1 MRHIIQESIQ
11 SCPESIRAAVSKTI
25 VLGKFCLCYVGLKS
39 KSGILVGGMSKTPGF
54 VRRLREEL
62 KDSPHGCPEILLGG
76 QPEFAAWRGGALIAR
91 EPTFQKKWILKTE
104 VKQKL
109 WKTMREGP
117 LPLVSPEQNLGST
130 NKALAAMHFLS
141 GLLRKDKDRE
151 RRGARQIG
159 GSGASN
165 AHKVGAEAKGRSK
178 VESKEEKLEKE
189 KQQQNT
195 VKQWVAQM
203 VTALRRENAP
213 ENVILDVK
221 LHLSRFAYEEI
232 EMDEAHVT
240 ALLDRLP
247 AKVKVAV
254 QPYLARI
261 LPQLVQEDS
270 PLSSASSSANPQYAF
285 TI

>member
-1 MRHIIQESIQ
+1 M
-11 SCPESIRAAVSKTI
+11 
-25 VLGKFCLCYVGLKS
+25 
-39 KSGILVGGMSKTPGF
+39 
-54 VRRLREEL
+54 RRLRDEL
-62 KDSPHGCPEILLGG
+62 KDSPYGSPEILLGSE
-76 QPEFAAWRGGALIAR
+76 PEFAAWRGGALISR
-91 EPTFQKKWILKTE
+91 EPMFQKKWILKTE

-117 LPLVSPEQNLGST
+117 LPLVSPAQNLGST

-151 RRGARQIG
+151 RRPARQIG
-159 GSGASN
+159 TASGSTTSSRKAGTGE
-165 AHKVGAEAKGRSK
+165 KKRDK
-178 VESKEEKLEKE
+178 VESKEEQLEKE
-189 KQQQNT
+189 KQKQNT

-247 AKVKVAV
+247 SKVKGAV
-254 QPYLARI
+254 QPYLGKI
-261 LPQLVQEDS
+261 LPQLVDEDS
-270 PLSSASSSANPQYAF
+270 PVSSASSSAHPQYAF